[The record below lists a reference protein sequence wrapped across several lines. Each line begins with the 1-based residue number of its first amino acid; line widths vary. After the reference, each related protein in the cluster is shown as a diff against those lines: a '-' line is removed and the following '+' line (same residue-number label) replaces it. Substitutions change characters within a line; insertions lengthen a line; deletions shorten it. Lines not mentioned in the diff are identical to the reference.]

1 MSTKIM
7 IVGAGYAGIDAALT
21 LNKTK
26 KKEDVEITLIDRN
39 TYHTLLTELHEVAGN
54 RVSEEAIRI
63 PLNRIFKYTDV
74 KVINDEVVEYDFD
87 HQILRSEKNE
97 YIYDHLILALGSA
110 PNLFGIPGLKEHGFT
125 LWSFDDAVRIR
136 EHIRK
141 CFVLAAQEKDDL
153 ERRKLLTFVVG
164 GAGFTG
170 VEMIGELAIWSKD
183 LAKEYAINHNEVR
196 LIIVDMLPRV
206 LNCLCEKNARISH
219 EYMEKKLG
227 IEVLLNTAIKEVTSE
242 GFNTGDQFIFSKTL
256 IWAAGVRASEDVDKM
271 PLEKANGA
279 RRLKV
284 DEFCQTQYQNVYA
297 VGDLSAFMDDEGKPY
312 PAMVET
318 AIQTGRGVAKNIIRS
333 AKGEKP
339 EKVTVTM
346 HGTMVCIGNYFAVS
360 EIMGRILPVWLSIV
374 MKFMVN
380 IHYLWEITGFWGV
393 ARYLYHELLE
403 RRQRKWLVEQHWSTR
418 IQAWWTVPVRFFLGW
433 MWFYEGVK
441 KIGEGWFEEAKL
453 RAFFGYASSGTDAST
468 AASVPA
474 EAAADAVQKAVD
486 AVSAATPVEAAAGAA
501 QQVVDAVS
509 AATGPAV
516 EGVANGIETL
526 FQLNLGILQVYLEKT
541 SEMIF
546 RIDFGLVDWFIE
558 RFVLAS
564 DTTQLFFQG
573 GVVIAEIIIG
583 LALMSGTFTFLAAAA
598 SLALTAN
605 FVMTTGIFE
614 KSWWMIFAGIACMGG
629 AGRAFGLDYYLM
641 PYLNNIWEYLWKN
654 NRLKIFFKGSLDRP
668 E

>member
-1 MSTKIM
+1 MSTKVL

-21 LNKTK
+21 LNKSK
-26 KKEDVEITLIDRN
+26 KREDVEITLIDKN
-39 TYHTLLTELHEVAGN
+39 SYHTLLTELHEVAGN

-74 KVINDEVVEYDFD
+74 NVVNDEILDFD
-87 HQILRSEKNE
+87 FENQTLRSKKNE
-97 YIYDHLILALGSA
+97 YTYDHLIMAQGSA

-125 LWSFDDAVRIR
+125 LWSFDDAIRIR

-141 CFVLAAQEKDDL
+141 CFILAAQEKDL
-153 ERRKLLTFVVG
+153 TERRKLLTFVVG

-170 VEMIGELAIWSKD
+170 VEMIGELAYWSKD
-183 LAKEYAINHNEVR
+183 LAREYGINHNEVR
-196 LIIVDMLPRV
+196 LIIVDMLPHV
-206 LNCLCEKNARISH
+206 LNCLCEKNAKISH

-227 IEVLLNTAIKEVTSE
+227 IEVLLNTAIKEVTSD
-242 GFNTGDQFIFSKTL
+242 GFNTGDQFILTKTL
-256 IWAAGVRASEDVDKM
+256 IWAAGVRASEDVEKM
-271 PLEKANGA
+271 PLEKANGG

-284 DEFCQTQYQNVYA
+284 DEFCQTQYKNVYA
-297 VGDLSAFMDDEGKPY
+297 VGDLSAFMDKDGKPY

-318 AIQTGRGVAKNIIRS
+318 AIQTGRGAAKNIIRS
-333 AKGEKP
+333 VKGEKP
-339 EKVTVTM
+339 EKVTVTL

-360 EIMGRILPVWLSIV
+360 EIMGKVLPVWLSVV

-393 ARYLYHELLE
+393 AKYLYHELLE
-403 RRQRKWLVEQHWSTR
+403 RRQRKMLIEKHWSTR
-418 IQAWWTVPVRFFLGW
+418 MQAWWAVPIRFFLGW
-433 MWFYEGVK
+433 VWFYEGIK

-453 RAFFGYASSGTDAST
+453 RIFFGYGSGGSDAVTSASP
-468 AASVPA
+468 V
-474 EAAADAVQKAVD
+474 EAAADAVSKTVD
-486 AVSAATPVEAAAGAA
+486 AVSNATPAASGAA

-509 AATGPAV
+509 SATGAAA
-516 EGVANGIETL
+516 EGVTKGIETL
-526 FQLNLGILQVYLEKT
+526 LNLNLGIMQVYIEKT

-558 RFVLAS
+558 NFVLAS
-564 DTTQLFFQG
+564 DATQLFFQG
-573 GVVIAEIIIG
+573 SVVIGEIIIG

-598 SLALTAN
+598 GLVLTAN
-605 FVMTTGIFE
+605 FVMTTGIYE
-614 KSWWMIFAGIACMGG
+614 KTWWMIFAGIICMGG

-641 PYLNNIWEYLWKN
+641 PYLNNIWEYFWKN
-654 NRLKIFFKGSLDRP
+654 KRIKLFFKGSLDRP